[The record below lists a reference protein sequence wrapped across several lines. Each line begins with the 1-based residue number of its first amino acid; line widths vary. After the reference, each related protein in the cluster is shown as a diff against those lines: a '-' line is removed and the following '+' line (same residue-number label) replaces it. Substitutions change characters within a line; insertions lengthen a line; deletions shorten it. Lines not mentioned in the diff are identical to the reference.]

1 MNRAADL
8 IGRRALREGTAR
20 WDGWRKT
27 GDERKAV
34 GGKPLRW
41 QQKARVQMRLAEAR
55 EGAPSRQRVG
65 KKSSGSGRNSRN
77 QRSVRRSEKKQTSNR
92 KRRNT
97 KARRTDNNN

>member
-1 MNRAADL
+1 MGD
-8 IGRRALREGTAR
+8 GRQAMKGEG
-20 WDGWRKT
+20 
-27 GDERKAV
+27 GDWKAFAMPAES
-34 GGKPLRW
+34 GGCG
-41 QQKARVQMRLAEAR
+41 MRLAEAR

-77 QRSVRRSEKKQTSNR
+77 QGSVGKSEKKQTSNW